1 MGGRARGV
9 QLRGGGWGGESS
21 WGAPGDGGC
30 RRHVSRAAM
39 RGGES
44 GEVTLRGGEGGDG
57 LRGGEGG
64 DGLRVDLQQ
73 IPVCMPHVESGAMT
87 LDAGSDIAFSDLG
100 GSELEGQAMA
110 QAARLGKRSEAGVP
124 TAALK
129 AGFASV
135 VKVVTMLK

>member
-1 MGGRARGV
+1 
-9 QLRGGGWGGESS
+9 
-21 WGAPGDGGC
+21 
-30 RRHVSRAAM
+30 
-39 RGGES
+39 
-44 GEVTLRGGEGGDG
+44 
-57 LRGGEGG
+57 
-64 DGLRVDLQQ
+64 
-73 IPVCMPHVESGAMT
+73 MT

-135 VKVVTMLK
+135 VKVVTMLKSKH